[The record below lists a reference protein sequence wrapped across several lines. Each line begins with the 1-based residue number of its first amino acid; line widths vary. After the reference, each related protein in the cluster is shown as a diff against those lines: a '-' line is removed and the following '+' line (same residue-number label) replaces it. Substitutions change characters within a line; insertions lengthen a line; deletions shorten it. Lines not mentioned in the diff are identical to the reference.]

1 MCPLHQVMPVPAPM
15 ARLSYSTMGHG
26 VIDGNRFGLHPF
38 YEPSVMERKTRTIAL
53 ARGGTCNP
61 TSSIGTFLINSLS
74 GFLGLWDLRLA
85 LQMESKV
92 LFARSFGFDACSRID
107 FLPCMSLFYMD
118 ERLFG
123 GEKKNTVVFLLKWE
137 SRNCCFTTSQIW
149 CVMKLCL
156 EENRSTNSSMWSAE
170 PGEREIVM
178 WLPVGKTFQAKSN
191 ISC

>member
-1 MCPLHQVMPVPAPM
+1 MSPLYQVMPVPEPK
-15 ARLSYSTMGHG
+15 ARLSYSTMGQK
-26 VIDGNRFGLHPF
+26 VIDGNKSGLHPF

-53 ARGGTCNP
+53 ARGGKCNP

-74 GFLGLWDLRLA
+74 GFLGLWELRLA

-92 LFARSFGFDACSRID
+92 LFAQSLGFDACSRID
-107 FLPCMSLFYMD
+107 FCLARVFPAWMKCCLV
-118 ERLFG
+118 ER
-123 GEKKNTVVFLLKWE
+123 EKKPYCWVHAK
-137 SRNCCFTTSQIW
+137 SRKFCFTTSQMW

-170 PGEREIVM
+170 PGDREIIM
-178 WLPVGKTFQAKSN
+178 WLPMGKTFQAKSN

>member
-1 MCPLHQVMPVPAPM
+1 MSPLYQVMPVPEPK
-15 ARLSYSTMGHG
+15 ARLSYSTMGHN
-26 VIDGNRFGLHPF
+26 VIDGNKSSLHPF

-53 ARGGTCNP
+53 ARGEKCNP
-61 TSSIGTFLINSLS
+61 TFSIGTFLINSLS
-74 GFLGLWDLRLA
+74 GFLGLWELKLA

-92 LFARSFGFDACSRID
+92 LFAQSLGFDACSRID
-107 FLPCMSLFYMD
+107 FCLASLSCMD
-118 ERLFG
+118 EMLFS
-123 GEKKNTVVFLLKWE
+123 GEKKKYIYCWVQKAE
-137 SRNCCFTTSQIW
+137 SRNFCFTTSQMW

-156 EENRSTNSSMWSAE
+156 EENRSTNSSMWSAK